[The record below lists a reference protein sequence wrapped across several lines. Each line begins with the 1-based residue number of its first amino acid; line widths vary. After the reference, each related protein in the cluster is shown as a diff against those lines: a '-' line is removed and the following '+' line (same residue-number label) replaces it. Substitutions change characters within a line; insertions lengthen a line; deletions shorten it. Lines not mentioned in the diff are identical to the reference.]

1 MYCEGNFRSL
11 VDRLTDRQARIY
23 QRRNSMSSG
32 RYRIL
37 IYFVLLFALTVNIV
51 LAGTT
56 GKIAGRVV
64 DKETAEPL
72 VGINVVVKGTSLGA
86 STDIDGYYAIL
97 SVQPGIHTITVS
109 GVGYSSVTVNGINV
123 LIDQTATVNVE
134 MMSQAIQSEAVVV
147 TAERHVVKK
156 DVSSSVSALQP
167 EEMVNLPVASVNDM
181 VSLQAGVEDG
191 FIIRGGAASD
201 MLLNVD
207 GATQRDPRN
216 NKPISNIALSS
227 IQEVSIE
234 KGGFA
239 AEYGQARTGIVN
251 IVQKEGNVSH
261 YSGSLNVKYSPP
273 QQKYFGIS
281 EYDPNSM
288 WNRPYMD
295 PAVCWTGTNN
305 GAWSIYQQN
314 QYPKFV
320 GWNAVSQLYLSQG
333 INLSP
338 AACQRIYEY
347 QHRLTPPT
355 NSPDYNIDGSIG
367 GPVPIIGEDLGNLR
381 FFTSFIMNKEM
392 LLIPL
397 SRPDYED
404 YNWSVKLNSD
414 ITKNTKLLL
423 NASVGK
429 SYNVA
434 INATDNGYYNQSWQ
448 IQAPGTYP
456 FWNPT
461 DFLRTPDQ
469 IAGITY
475 EGRPSRVY
483 DDSWYCTADVT
494 DFNIGAKLTTML
506 SASTYYEIS
515 IQNEHRSYLTGPI
528 AARDTAQNYEI
539 APGYFVDESPYGY
552 SSSLLTGIADQNFI
566 FGGHSSTAR
575 DSSTLNTL
583 KIKGDLTSQVTK
595 EHMLK
600 AGFEFSYYDLN
611 MNYGTNNVALH
622 DVDWVKEHYNPYLFS
637 AYVQDKIEAYGFIAN
652 IGIRM
657 DVSNPNTTWVNA
669 DPFDQSFFSAMYN
682 DTIQYAKERV
692 KTDVAF
698 SPRLGISHPITET
711 SKLYF
716 NYGHFKEM
724 PAYDEIYRIGR
735 GQNKDMR
742 NYGNPN
748 LPQAQT
754 VSYELGFDQSLFDSY
769 LIQIAAFYNDI
780 SSQQAFTY
788 YMSSQKSIG
797 YYAANNNS
805 YSDIRGVE
813 FTLRKTSGDWVRGF
827 INYTYQVVALG
838 QFGQVAIADNPAD
851 QAILDRSNGGSG
863 STASLYLLARQ
874 KPVPQPRA
882 NASITVFTPKDFG
895 PHFLSVD
902 PLGDW
907 SLNVVGTWK
916 AGQWLTYNPN
926 NAAAIQNNVQ
936 VTDYTNINLRLNK
949 TFSFK
954 NFAVT
959 VFMETNNLLN
969 EKRLS
974 GESFYDGQDFNDYM
988 GSLHLPQSSAYN
1000 NINIPGSDRVGDYCK
1015 DGIYTPI
1022 LVSGNVNGINTQST
1036 SFDPTV
1042 IYYDSP
1048 TGKYKSFVNGSWVE
1062 VDHGKMQKILD
1073 NKEYID
1079 MPNNSSFNFLN
1090 PRQFYY
1096 GINLSFTL

>member
-1 MYCEGNFRSL
+1 M
-11 VDRLTDRQARIY
+11 V
-23 QRRNSMSSG
+23 SG
-32 RYRIL
+32 QYRIL
-37 IYFVLLFALTVNIV
+37 IYFVILFVLTINIV

-64 DKETAEPL
+64 DKETGEPL

-86 STDIDGYYAIL
+86 ATDIDGYYAIL
-97 SVQPGIHTITVS
+97 SIPPGTHTIVVS
-109 GVGYSSVTVNGINV
+109 MVGYSTVTVNEIRV

-134 MMSQAIQSEAVVV
+134 MASQAIEAGIVEVI
-147 TAERHVVKK
+147 AERHIVKK
-156 DVSSSVSALQP
+156 DVSSSVSAIQP
-167 EEMVNLPVASVNDM
+167 DELESLPVTSINDM
-181 VSLQAGVEDG
+181 VSLQAGVEGG
-191 FIIRGGAASD
+191 FVIRGGNASD

-216 NKPISNIALSS
+216 NKPISNIALTS

-239 AEYGQARTGIVN
+239 AEYGQARTGVVN
-251 IVQKEGNVSH
+251 IVQKEGDVAH
-261 YSGSLNVKYSPP
+261 YYGSINVKYSPP

-295 PAVCWTGTNN
+295 PTVCWTGTNN
-305 GAWSIYQQN
+305 GAWSIYTQN

-320 GWNAVSQLYLSQG
+320 GWNAISQQYLQQG
-333 INLSP
+333 IDLSP

-347 QHRLTPPT
+347 QHRLTPST
-355 NSPDYNIDGSIG
+355 NSPDYNIDGSFG
-367 GPVPIIGEDLGNLR
+367 GPVPIIGAALGSLR
-381 FFTSFIMNKEM
+381 FFTSFIMNREM

-397 SRPDYED
+397 SRPDYKD
-404 YNWSVKLNSD
+404 YNWSIKLNSD
-414 ITKNTKLLL
+414 INNKTKLLL

-434 INATDNGYYNQSWQ
+434 INATDNGYYNQSWLT
-448 IQAPGTYP
+448 QAPGTYP

-461 DFLRTPDQ
+461 DYLRTPDQ

-475 EGRPSRVY
+475 EQRSSRVY
-483 DDSWYCTADVT
+483 DNSWYCPADVS
-494 DFNIGAKLTTML
+494 DFNVGAKLTSML
-506 SASTYYEIS
+506 SVSTYYEIS
-515 IQNEHRSYLTGPI
+515 IQNQYRSYLTGPI
-528 AARDTAQNYEI
+528 GPRNTTQNYEI
-539 APGYFVDESPYGY
+539 IPGYFVDEAPYGY
-552 SSSLLTGIADQNFI
+552 SSQLLSGIGDASLF
-566 FGGHSSTAR
+566 FGGHSATAR
-575 DSSTLNTL
+575 DSSKLNTL
-583 KIKGDLTSQVTK
+583 KIKGDITSQLTK
-595 EHMLK
+595 DHMFK

-611 MNYGTNNVALH
+611 INYGTVNPAFS
-622 DVDWVKEHYNPYLFS
+622 DVDWVKQHFNPYLIS

-652 IGIRM
+652 LGVRM
-657 DVSNPNTTWVNA
+657 DISNPNTSWVNA
-669 DPFDQSFFSAMYN
+669 DADPFNQSFFSATYN

-692 KTDVAF
+692 KPDVSF
-698 SPRLGISHPITET
+698 SPRLGISHPITES

-735 GQNKDMR
+735 GAAGDMR
-742 NYGNPN
+742 NYGNPS

-754 VSYELGFDQSLFDSY
+754 VSYELGFDQSLFDTY

-780 SSQQAFTY
+780 SSQQAFTFY
-788 YMSSQKSIG
+788 TSDQKSIA

-805 YSDIRGVE
+805 YSDIRGLE
-813 FTLRKTSGDWVRGF
+813 LTLRKTSGDWVRGF
-827 INYTYQVVALG
+827 INYTYQVVRSG
-838 QFGQVAIADNPAD
+838 QFGQVAIADNPAE
-851 QAILDRSNGGSG
+851 QAILDNNQ
-863 STASLYLLARQ
+863 TNPLYLLVRQ
-874 KPVPQPRA
+874 SPVAQPRA
-882 NASITVFTPKDFG
+882 NASITFLTPKNFG
-895 PHFLSVD
+895 PHFLGGD

-907 SLNVVGTWK
+907 SLNLVGNWK
-916 AGQWLTYNPN
+916 AGQWLTYNPQL
-926 NAAAIQNNVQ
+926 APAIQNNVQ
-936 VTDYTNINLRLNK
+936 VTDYLNVNLRINK

-969 EKRLS
+969 AKRLS
-974 GESFYDGQDFNDYM
+974 GESFYDPTDFNSYM
-988 GSLHLPQSSAYN
+988 GSLHLPQSPAYN
-1000 NINIPGSDRVGDYCK
+1000 NLNIPGNDRVGAYST
-1015 DGIYTPI
+1015 DGVYTPI
-1022 LVSGNVNGINTQST
+1022 LFSGNINGINTQSS

-1048 TGKYKSFVNGSWVE
+1048 TGRYMNYINGSWSV
-1062 VDHGKMQKILD
+1062 VPDSKMKKILD

-1079 MPNNSSFNFLN
+1079 MPNNSSFDFLN
-1090 PRQFYY
+1090 PRQFFY